1 MSGPA
6 RIRLEIDRL
15 VLHGVDR
22 ADAAGVQRA
31 LARAIEARLAAA
43 DPAALAEWTGGDL
56 KLTLPVTTPGDPA
69 ALGRAAGGAIGRAIV
84 GRAG

>member
-1 MSGPA
+1 MTGPA

-31 LARAIEARLAAA
+31 LTKAIEARLAAA
-43 DPAALAEWTGGDL
+43 DPAALAGWTGGDL
-56 KLTLPVTTPGDPA
+56 KLTLPGATPHEPA
-69 ALGRAAGGAIGRAIV
+69 ALGRAAGGAIGQAVV